1 MRGILNKIRK
11 KYKQALNEI
20 KELEKEHETQREE
33 YLDMIR

>member
-20 KELEKEHETQREE
+20 EDLEKEHET
-33 YLDMIR
+33 